1 MACVLYKVVHTCPFI
16 TCVCEGG
23 CICGLVCVGSI
34 IFPCLYLYLCLHL
47 CVSKYGVGVCWYS
60 FVCGPVHVCAHVWVL
75 CGVPQLSA
83 KAPGM
88 IPYSYFPF
96 CQFSIIL

>member
-1 MACVLYKVVHTCPFI
+1 MWACILFFCA
-16 TCVCEGG
+16 
-23 CICGLVCVGSI
+23 CICI
-34 IFPCLYLYLCLHL
+34 Y
-47 CVSKYGVGVCWYS
+47 VGVWQYS
-60 FVCGPVHVCAHVWVL
+60 FVCGPVHVCVHVWVL
-75 CGVPQLSA
+75 CVVPQLSA

>member
-1 MACVLYKVVHTCPFI
+1 MKDGVYVGLYVLGILFFCAYI
-16 TCVCEGG
+16 
-23 CICGLVCVGSI
+23 CI
-34 IFPCLYLYLCLHL
+34 Y
-47 CVSKYGVGVCWYS
+47 VGVWQYS
-60 FVCGPVHVCAHVWVL
+60 FVCVHVWVL
-75 CGVPQLSA
+75 CVVPQLSA